1 MARTKF
7 MLTGRY
13 SAGGMFPAKT
23 PDATTKKSRSGKRK
37 PKSGATRADKKKRQS
52 GFYGSQMPREH
63 KGPRDLKDG
72 ATVLV
77 KWPDNIW
84 RRGEVV
90 TVYAKKYI
98 VYDWT
103 VETVQ
108 YYLVEK
114 DTLWK
119 RENLDYDSEDE
130 DVEMDCYVSKKDD
143 AYVSESEVE
152 TDVQPRKPSNLVPVA
167 VIKEEPEAEG
177 DFATTP
183 VVNKDEKP
191 LGRLAKAK
199 AAAHL
204 AMSTEEAKQNP
215 LGAAGALFDNF
226 SFLDDDPFEDAQDD
240 TPRKQPSFSQPLT
253 PQPPAEHGDNESD
266 TFGGESEVK
275 SEVEEAAETE
285 VETDDEVD
293 GEDIPVEERM
303 VEVEQP
309 VAQEEKEKKQF
320 SWDDR
325 DLNVPS
331 DDDDDEWKEEDAI
344 PLAQEVN
351 WQVIEEV
358 PEEVD

>member
-7 MLTGRY
+7 MLTGMY

-23 PDATTKKSRSGKRK
+23 PHTTTKKSRSGKRK
-37 PKSGATRADKKKRQS
+37 PKSGATRADKKKRRS

-63 KGPRDLKDG
+63 KGPCGLTDG

-77 KWPDNIW
+77 KWPDN
-84 RRGEVV
+84 RFVRGEVA
-90 TVYAKKYI
+90 TVHAEKCILYEYEF
-98 VYDWT
+98 D
-103 VETVQ
+103 EFLLLDM
-108 YYLVEK
+108 YLVEE
-114 DTLWK
+114 DTVWK
-119 RENLDYDSEDE
+119 HENLDYDSEE
-130 DVEMDCYVSKKDD
+130 DVEMGCFVKKDEYMSCPED
-143 AYVSESEVE
+143 E
-152 TDVQPRKPSNLVPVA
+152 TDVHPRKPSKLHVPMA
-167 VIKEEPEAEG
+167 VIKEEPVADG
-177 DFATTP
+177 DVATTP

-215 LGAAGALFDNF
+215 LGAAAGLFDNF

-293 GEDIPVEERM
+293 GEDIPVEDR
-303 VEVEQP
+303 EQP

-331 DDDDDEWKEEDAI
+331 DDDDDDWEEEDAI
-344 PLAQEVN
+344 ALAQEVT

-358 PEEVD
+358 D